1 MQNTHTITLL
11 YVVNCIHTFTVLVF
25 PAVSPALQMDA
36 DYDPE
41 VHQSCQQKSSSASL
55 KRKYKLSQAVSRKK
69 PVFDPNEK
77 SFEEYFDEY
86 YHLDY
91 EDLIGDMPCRF
102 KYRQVP
108 ANNFGLSV
116 DEVGLSPS
124 LLASFSL
131 SYFPLSFLFS
141 LPIPPLSL

>member
-1 MQNTHTITLL
+1 
-11 YVVNCIHTFTVLVF
+11 
-25 PAVSPALQMDA
+25 MDA

-41 VHQSCQQKSSSASL
+41 AHQSCQQKSSSASL
-55 KRKYKLSQAVSRKK
+55 KRKHKLSQAVYQKK

-116 DEVGLSPS
+116 DEVGLLPS
-124 LLASFSL
+124 LLASFSVP
-131 SYFPLSFLFS
+131 YFPLSFLFS